1 MSRLTSF
8 FKFFTSFRFLPMCGL
23 IMGSWIYSIHTE
35 QQPLSMYLLEIKTYL
50 IAFLIV
56 LGLRLFV
63 WLTFERATFYDIKG
77 LVKSIL
83 VDFSLFVLMMW
94 SVIGTLFLFNT
105 FIIKIL

>member
-1 MSRLTSF
+1 MGRLTSF
-8 FKFFTSFRFLPMCGL
+8 FKTLTFFRFLPACGL
-23 IMGSWIYSIHTE
+23 IMGAWIYSIHTE

-63 WLTFERATFYDIKG
+63 WLTLERATFYDIKG
-77 LVKSIL
+77 LIQSIL
-83 VDFSLFVLMMW
+83 LDFSLFILMMW